1 MAPSTPHT
9 LITVS
14 NETVTPTVTPKSL
27 HQPQAGPSLIT
38 AAKLARGGLF
48 ATLYGDADLY
58 GLSTLGV
65 TEHEAI
71 DFSSDGDGY
80 ATGWPAN
87 DTAVSVL
94 ATDFSVRYDS
104 IPNPP
109 WRQH

>member
-1 MAPSTPHT
+1 MKP
-9 LITVS
+9 
-14 NETVTPTVTPKSL
+14 L
-27 HQPQAGPSLIT
+27 HEPQAGPSLIT

-48 ATLYGDADLY
+48 ATLYGDPDLY

-94 ATDFSVRYDS
+94 ATDFAVRYAL
-104 IPNPP
+104 IPT
-109 WRQH
+109 RIRFKY

>member
-1 MAPSTPHT
+1 MKP
-9 LITVS
+9 
-14 NETVTPTVTPKSL
+14 L

-80 ATGWPAN
+80 ASGWPAN

-94 ATDFSVRYDS
+94 ATDFSVRYHFIS
-104 IPNPP
+104 FFSTFNLNTPSQRGTGNRGPEKYGLNPL
-109 WRQH
+109 